1 MGKNLGCRQLDL
13 TRKSQSPNL
22 VAATQSP
29 KRSHGLGTCTLK
41 SLSKGLISTS
51 SPVREREF
59 EESEEK
65 KKMSMAMVRSGLLR
79 TTLRRVSS
87 ASSAPPK
94 RGFASSAHHDD
105 ACKTFIPSI

>member
-1 MGKNLGCRQLDL
+1 MGRNLGCRQLDL

-51 SPVREREF
+51 SPVRE
-59 EESEEK
+59 SLKKVKKK
-65 KKMSMAMVRSGLLR
+65 KKMSMAMVRSGLLQ
-79 TTLRRVSS
+79 TALRRVSS